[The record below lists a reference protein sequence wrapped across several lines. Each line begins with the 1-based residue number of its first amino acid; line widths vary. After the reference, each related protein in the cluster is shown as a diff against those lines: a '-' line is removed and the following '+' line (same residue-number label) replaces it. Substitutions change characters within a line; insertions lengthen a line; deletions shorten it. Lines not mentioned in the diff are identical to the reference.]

1 MTSEE
6 TVELHYTKL
15 FLTVLQHQTCID
27 GISLGVG
34 ELDWCGCHKLVN
46 LNTGRAQ
53 WVQLLLHTQDMH
65 RNACT
70 GLNVRANTSHHTTT
84 CTLQRKQPYQRY
96 DYTG

>member
-1 MTSEE
+1 MSEK

-15 FLTVLQHQTCID
+15 LLTVLQHQNRID
-27 GISLGVG
+27 GISMGVG
-34 ELDWCGCHKLVN
+34 ELDRYGCHKLVN

-53 WVQLLLHTQDMH
+53 WMQLLLYTQDMH

-84 CTLQRKQPYQRY
+84 CTRQCKQPYQRY